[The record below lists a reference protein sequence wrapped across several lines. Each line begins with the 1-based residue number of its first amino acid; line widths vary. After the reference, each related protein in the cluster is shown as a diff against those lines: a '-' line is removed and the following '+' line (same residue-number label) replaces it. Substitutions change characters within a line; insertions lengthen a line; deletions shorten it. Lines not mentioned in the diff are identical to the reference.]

1 MYQAFNTAVS
11 GLQANQLRM
20 EVIGNN
26 IANVNTTAYKA
37 SRATFEEMFAQ
48 TLQMAQEPLG
58 NRGGINPMQVG
69 MGTKVSSI
77 DTIHTQGNLT
87 ATGKNTDIAIQ
98 GGGFLMLND
107 ENGAQLFTRDGNLA
121 LDGNGIL
128 TTNTGLY
135 VQGWQADGRG
145 VVNTNGS
152 TSSLYIDANKTIPP
166 QASSRVDLVGNLY
179 RPPRMNAD
187 EAHVHARQN
196 GITAAQNITAY
207 GNAAGGLQLGT
218 LNNDSL
224 DAGELVI
231 NNISILGELPLD
243 LTTGETTETVMQKLA
258 DLINFHQQATGV
270 IATVKSTSLNG
281 NPVAQLSLTSV
292 RAGSDQQITLGGSAV
307 QDILLNGEQVFP
319 GLNNQTL
326 DTSIETF
333 SPNAG
338 VAASQTTAGSISLVS
353 GDILINGID
362 IGPLAATPA
371 SNTAE
376 QNAQLIIGLINAKTD
391 LSGVRASSDGNGN
404 ISLQA
409 TARDIILTGRT
420 VSDGAPGSDTFGIL
434 AGDVTALNVSGL
446 STSMNAAKNATVVAG
461 TTSSVFDS
469 LGDTHT
475 VGLEFV
481 SDYDVVVETVG
492 GTSVIRGTRDNGIWN
507 WAATSDNPDVAVLS
521 GLSSPVNAGDQTGI
535 PLRSVG
541 FSDQGLLENFT
552 GRFTLNF
559 LNSDAVTSTSIF
571 AFNTNLS
578 PNINHPQPM
587 TVDVGT
593 LSDTDGLTQF
603 AGTRSI
609 SVANQDGYAAGEMV
623 SFGFTPDGKVRGVF
637 TNGKT
642 LTMAQVAIAS
652 FANEGGLVRGNIST
666 AGGGNVYQAS
676 ANSGDPRIGV
686 AQANGNGAIIG
697 GVLESSNVDL
707 AEQFTDM
714 IVTQRAFQANSR
726 TITTADEMLQEVL
739 SLRR

>member
-98 GGGFLMLND
+98 GGGFLVLND
-107 ENGAQLFTRDGNLA
+107 ENGTQLFTRDGNLA
-121 LDGNGIL
+121 LDGNGML

-145 VVNTNGS
+145 IVNTNGS
-152 TSSLYIDANKTIPP
+152 TSSLYINANKTIPP

-179 RPPRMNAD
+179 RPPRMSAD

-196 GITAAQNITAY
+196 GITAAADITAY
-207 GNAAGGLQLGT
+207 GNAANQLQLGGT
-218 LNNDSL
+218 NNNSL

-243 LTTGETTETVMQKLA
+243 LTAGETTETVLQKLA

-281 NPVAQLSLTSV
+281 NPVAQISLTSL

-319 GLNNQTL
+319 GVNNQTI
-326 DTSIETF
+326 DTTIETL

-338 VAASQTTAGSISLVS
+338 VAASQVDAGSISLVS
-353 GDILINGID
+353 GDILVNGID
-362 IGPLAATPA
+362 IGPLATTPA

-376 QNAQLIIGLINAKTD
+376 QNAQLIIGLINAKTA

-420 VSDGAPGSDTFGIL
+420 VSDGAPGAATLG
-434 AGDVTALNVSGL
+434 GGTNVSGL

-475 VGLEFV
+475 IGLEFV

-492 GTSVIRGTRDNGIWN
+492 ITTVVRGTRDNGIWS

-521 GLSSPVNAGDQTGI
+521 GLSSPVNPGDQTGI

-552 GRFTLNF
+552 GRFSLNF

-571 AFNTNLS
+571 DFNTNLS

-623 SFGFTPDGKVRGVF
+623 SFGFTPDGKVRGIF